1 MGNLKISHQV
11 KGLPEIKKAMDRLVL
26 ALTIS
31 ALSIGSAILVLA
43 NMPPKILGVPLL
55 GLVGFTVSFLIG
67 FWIVLSMLKRKNL
80 KYFIFPVAHV

>member
-26 ALTIS
+26 ALIIS

-67 FWIVLSMLKRKNL
+67 FWIVLSMLKRKN
-80 KYFIFPVAHV
+80 